1 MMIENMRKI
10 AKLQLLLASLLLS
23 ACSEIV
29 ESSYEDPE
37 WEDDGPSC
45 VDKGPSYTDKM
56 VDVNRD
62 GKDYGQVSLRFYS
75 DMPSVAYISAVDFH
89 WIMTGGGERMKV
101 TREGDLYELTTK
113 GGVATVDVKA
123 DYLNSMTYA
132 GFVDLLWMTAPDLA
146 PNAMYDGNKFIKFV
160 KLENVSTFMPVSDV
174 HLDFSK
180 DDIDLH
186 DDGTNVYFPVATLA
200 DIYSDCN
207 FHNAS
212 YHDDLVIVSTKL
224 DI

>member
-1 MMIENMRKI
+1 MIENMRKI

-180 DDIDLH
+180 YDIDTMLPI
-186 DDGTNVYFPVATLA
+186 TMTL
-200 DIYSDCN
+200 
-207 FHNAS
+207 
-212 YHDDLVIVSTKL
+212 
-224 DI
+224 

>member
-1 MMIENMRKI
+1 MIENMRKI

-160 KLENVSTFMPVSDV
+160 KSATFIWISVSMTSTCTTMVPTFISPLRHWQTSIPIVTSTMLP
-174 HLDFSK
+174 
-180 DDIDLH
+180 I
-186 DDGTNVYFPVATLA
+186 TMTL
-200 DIYSDCN
+200 
-207 FHNAS
+207 
-212 YHDDLVIVSTKL
+212 
-224 DI
+224 